1 MNTNLHAHME
11 QTLVRLR
18 ESVRATAPILVDFLR
33 DEVEKTGFHDVVF
46 GLSGGIDSA
55 LVAYLAVE
63 AFGAERVHPVIMPY
77 RLSSAASLRDAQA
90 ITSDLGLKADL
101 VEITPQIDA
110 YFSRDPSASLLRR
123 GNKMA
128 RERMSILFDHAAVY
142 RALVLGTSNKTEL
155 LLGYGTQFGD
165 LGSAVNALGDLYKS
179 QVRALAEQ
187 LGVPA
192 AILHKAPSA
201 DLWEEQT
208 DEKELGFTY
217 DEADV
222 LLHHWVDRWLTRA
235 EIEALGFAPELV
247 EGVMRRVRLNHYKR
261 VPPVIAKLSSRT
273 IGIDFLYPRDWGM

>member
-1 MNTNLHAHME
+1 M
-11 QTLVRLR
+11 R
-18 ESVRATAPILVDFLR
+18 ESVRAAAPILVDFLR
-33 DEVEKTGFHDVVF
+33 DEVEKTGFRDVVF

-55 LVAYLAVE
+55 LVAYLAVQ

-77 RLSSAASLRDAQA
+77 RLSSPASLRDAQA
-90 ITSDLGLKADL
+90 IISELGLKADL

-165 LGSAVNALGDLYKS
+165 LGSAVNPIGDLYKS
-179 QVRALAEQ
+179 QVRALAMQ
-187 LGVPA
+187 LGVPD
-192 AILHKAPSA
+192 AILRKAPSA

-208 DEKELGFTY
+208 DENELGFTY
-217 DEADV
+217 DEADA
-222 LLHHWVDRWLTRA
+222 LLHEWVDRWQTRA
-235 EIEALGFAPELV
+235 EIEGLGFAPELI
-247 EGVMRRVRLNHYKR
+247 EAVMRRVRLNHYKR
-261 VPPVIAKLSSRT
+261 VPPIIAKLSSRT